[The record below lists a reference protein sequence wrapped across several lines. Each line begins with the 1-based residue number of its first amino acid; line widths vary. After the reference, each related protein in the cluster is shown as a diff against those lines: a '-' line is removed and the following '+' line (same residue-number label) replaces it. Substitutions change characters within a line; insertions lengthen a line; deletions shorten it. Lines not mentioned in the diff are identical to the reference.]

1 MTLARRPR
9 TIRAWLLPAV
19 AASGQRKGQTMNRFI
34 GTALVGLLLVGAACG
49 PKAGSSRT
57 DGRGTSSTGG
67 TGSGSSGSG
76 SGSGSGTGS
85 GGSGGTTS
93 PTTPDPATQPS
104 VQPAPPGG

>member
-1 MTLARRPR
+1 MRP
-9 TIRAWLLPAV
+9 WLLPAV
-19 AASGQRKGQTMNRFI
+19 AASGQRKGQTMHRLI
-34 GTALVGLLLVGAACG
+34 GTALVGLLFVGAACG

-57 DGRGTSSTGG
+57 DGRGTGSTGGTGSGSGGTGSGG

-76 SGSGSGTGS
+76 GT
-85 GGSGGTTS
+85 GGTTS